1 MPPFAV
7 SAVVNLDLI
16 KGAMT
21 LSKNKTAT
29 VFAISAAALYAIN
42 VPLSKLLL
50 INVSPRMLAG
60 FLYLGAGVGIGVL
73 LGIRKTQNRLADEQ
87 WLDKKDL
94 PYTIAMIG
102 LDIAAPIFLML
113 GIANTNSANVSLINN
128 FEIVATSVIAL
139 ATVYKGNIIKN
150 LIMDC
155 QSYTKYR
162 PNETTGGIFVSWRRK
177 EELPTGA

>member
-113 GIANTNSANVSLINN
+113 GIAKEPLI
-128 FEIVATSVIAL
+128 
-139 ATVYKGNIIKN
+139 
-150 LIMDC
+150 
-155 QSYTKYR
+155 
-162 PNETTGGIFVSWRRK
+162 
-177 EELPTGA
+177 